1 MALMPNS
8 STPLRWGILSTGNI
22 ARTFARDL
30 PLSQSGTLHAVASRT
45 QESADAFAAKFG
57 AAKSYGSYDELLAD
71 PDVDAVYIA
80 TPHPLH
86 LEWLLKAANAGKH
99 ILCEKPLTLN
109 SPDSARAI
117 EAARRSGVCLLE
129 AFMYRCHPQTARIVE
144 LVSSGALGAIKAIEA
159 TFSFQAGFDAKSR
172 IYNLDLGGGGI
183 LDVGCY
189 VASFARLVAGAAN
202 GKPFAEPLELKAIG
216 VLGETGADHYTV
228 AVARFEGDIVA
239 QLQTGVSLNGGGF
252 CRIIGERGILRIPSP
267 WFCQSVEGRQET
279 VLLLERDGKTEEI
292 NVPFDRPLYAFE
304 ADALAQMVATGEVP
318 RPAMGPD
325 DALGN
330 MRLLDLWR
338 AQIGLVYPS
347 EKGAN
352 PVSISVRPNK
362 MRFRELNGVLDEK
375 GEAKKVS
382 QIVMGTMLEGAIE
395 PFAHGLAL
403 FDDFFERGGTCF
415 DTAHIYGGGMGER
428 VVGRWLESRGVRDDV
443 TLLVKGAHPPHCS
456 PDGFRRELRES
467 LDRLGVE
474 RGDIYLLHRDNLQIP
489 VGEWVDALNDGL
501 KAGLYGAY
509 GGSNW
514 SIERL
519 QAANDYAKQHGLVG
533 FSTASNNF
541 SLARMVNP
549 VWGGCISSSDAVSRA
564 WFESS
569 QTALFSWSSQARGFF
584 ARGAKDFTG
593 DGELARCWYDDNNF
607 ERLDR
612 AQKLAKERGVS
623 PVVVAAAYVLAQPF
637 PIFALIGPR
646 EVSETRDSFE
656 ALNLELSPEDLRWLN
671 LED

>member
-1 MALMPNS
+1 MPTS
-8 STPLRWGILSTGNI
+8 STALRWGILSTGNI
-22 ARTFARDL
+22 ARTFAKDL
-30 PLSQSGTLHAVASRT
+30 PRSNSGTLHAVASRS

-57 AAKSYGSYDELLAD
+57 AAKSYASYDELLAD

-86 LEWLLKAANAGKH
+86 LEWLLKAADAGKH

-109 SPDSARAI
+109 SPDASHAV
-117 EAARRSGVCLLE
+117 EAARRNGVCLLE
-129 AFMYRCHPQTARIVE
+129 AFMYRCHPQTAMVVE
-144 LVSSGALGAIKAIEA
+144 LVSSGALGKIKAIEA
-159 TFSFQAGFDAKSR
+159 TFSFQAGFDPDSR

-202 GKPFAEPLELKAIG
+202 GKPFAEPVELKALG
-216 VLGETGADHYTV
+216 VLGETGADSYTV
-228 AVARFEGDIVA
+228 AVARFEGEIVA

-252 CRIIGERGILRIPSP
+252 CRIIGENATLRVPSP
-267 WFCQSVEGRQET
+267 WFCGAVEGRDET
-279 VLLLERDGKTEEI
+279 VLYLERDGKTEDI
-292 NVPFDRPLYAFE
+292 FVPFHRPLYAYE
-304 ADALAQMVATGEVP
+304 ADALAEMVATGEVP
-318 RPAMGPD
+318 RPAMGSD

-330 MRLLDLWR
+330 MRLLDTWR
-338 AQIGLVYPS
+338 VQIGLLYPA
-347 EKGAN
+347 EIGKT
-352 PVSISVRPNK
+352 PVSIAVRPNE
-362 MRFRELNGVLDEK
+362 MRFRELRGVVDREGK
-375 GEAKKVS
+375 PKSIS

-395 PFAHGLAL
+395 QNAHGLAL
-403 FDDFFERGGTCF
+403 FDDFFERGGTTF
-415 DTAHIYGGGMGER
+415 DTAFIYGEK
-428 VVGRWLESRGVRDDV
+428 VVGRWLQSRGVRDEV
-443 TLLVKGAHPPHCS
+443 TILIKGAHPPHCS
-456 PDGFRRELRES
+456 PEGFRRELHIS
-467 LDRLGVE
+467 LERLGVE
-474 RGDIYLLHRDNLQIP
+474 RGDVYMLHRDNTQIP

-519 QAANDYAKQHGLVG
+519 QEANDYAKQHGLVG
-533 FSTASNNF
+533 FSVASNNF

-549 VWGGCISSSDAVSRA
+549 VWDGCIASSDAASRA
-564 WFESS
+564 WFEQT

-584 ARGAKDFTG
+584 ARAAKDFTS
-593 DGELARCWYDDNNF
+593 DGELVRCWYGDDNF
-607 ERLDR
+607 VRLER

-623 PVVVAAAYVLAQPF
+623 PIVVAAAYVLAQPF

-646 EVSETRDSFE
+646 EISETRDSFE
-656 ALNLELSPEDLRWLN
+656 ALDLKLSAEDLRWLN